1 MIADITA
8 PAAQALAKA
17 RLAQLVD
24 GTWQLPGSAPTRDA
38 IAGTNAVIDCNAIKA
53 LALKDRVER
62 AIDIFADNGVIAE
75 RPICVYDR
83 AGFFSAPWVAW
94 LMASHGLTVSLVTG
108 DGDAGDEAKQS
119 GEPVK
124 SLKDP
129 KAMNATKNDVL
140 AALGTETQIVDARPS
155 ERFAGTAPE
164 PRPDCRSGHMP
175 GALNLPFGHL
185 KDSVGFRDFEDM
197 AAIARHAAV
206 DLSRPIITTC
216 GSGVTASAIAVA
228 LQRLGAEN
236 VRVYQG
242 SWAEWGS
249 DATLPIETGS

>member
-17 RLAQLVD
+17 GLAQLVD
-24 GTWQLPGSAPTRDA
+24 GTWQLPGSAPKRYA
-38 IAGTNAVIDCNAIKA
+38 FAGTNAVIDCNAIKA
-53 LALKDRVER
+53 LSLKDRVAS
-62 AIDIFADNGVIAE
+62 AIDIFAENGVIAA

-83 AGFFSAPWVAW
+83 AGFFSAPWVAL

-108 DGDAGDEAKQS
+108 DGEAGDGAEQS
-119 GEPVK
+119 GDPVK

-129 KAMNATKNDVL
+129 SAMNATKDDVL
-140 AALGTETQIVDARPS
+140 AALGTNTQIIDARPS
-155 ERFAGTAPE
+155 DRFAGIAPE
-164 PRPDCRSGHMP
+164 PRPECRSGHMP
-175 GALNLPFGHL
+175 GALNLPFGLL
-185 KDSVGFRDFEDM
+185 KDGAGFRDFEDM
-197 AAIARHAAV
+197 AAIVRHAGV

-242 SWAEWGS
+242 SWAEWGP

>member
-17 RLAQLVD
+17 GLAQLVD
-24 GTWQLPGSAPTRDA
+24 GTWQMPGSAPTRDA
-38 IAGTNAVIDCNAIKA
+38 LAGTNAVIDCNAIKA
-53 LALKDRVER
+53 LPLKNRVAR
-62 AIDIFADNGVIAE
+62 AIDVFADNGVIAE

-94 LMASHGLTVSLVTG
+94 LMASHGLSVSLVTG
-108 DGDAGDEAKQS
+108 DGEDGDGAEQS
-119 GEPVK
+119 GDPVK

-129 KAMNATKNDVL
+129 SDMNVTKDDVL
-140 AALGTETQIVDARPS
+140 TALGTETQIVDARPPD
-155 ERFAGTAPE
+155 RFAGTAPE
-164 PRPDCRSGHMP
+164 PRPECRSGHMP

-185 KDSVGFRDFEDM
+185 KDGAGFRDFEDM
-197 AAIARHAAV
+197 AAIVRHAGI
-206 DLSRPIITTC
+206 DLSRPIITSC

-228 LQRLGAEN
+228 LQRLGAEH

-242 SWAEWGS
+242 SWAEWGPN
-249 DATLPIETGS
+249 ATLPIETVS